1 MKRME
6 RTLALPASPTAL
18 KTPPLLRRFRG
29 WAGRFLLI
37 FLVFELLGSSGP
49 LMPGI
54 VQQRI
59 NIAVTPWHWDLV
71 GWEVAALVEKLE
83 TQFTLSLDEIPPQ
96 QRPLLVKEYLGRAQ
110 LIGQRNA
117 EILQLLSQGAAETSD
132 DVAALQSEVD
142 DLRSENEAIR
152 RQVELVIQSQV
163 GYELAKEGIS
173 LYGMPFPPVFF
184 TFTSSPK
191 KLVVSPRHRIATEF
205 WSMIEPSIPNQ
216 ERTALEERIMT
227 GEGLSAYVASTG
239 GLGAYP
245 TLVVNEASLEWILS
259 TVAHEWTHNYL
270 TLHPLGINYST
281 SPEITALNETVAE
294 IVGNEIGARTLASFY
309 PELLAPPAASGS
321 PAPATV
327 TTEVAAE
334 AAPSDK
340 EREPFNFRTTMRT
353 TRLKVDQ
360 LLAAGKVDEAERYM
374 ESQRLLFVQ
383 NGYPLRRLNQAYF
396 AFHGSY
402 GSSAAASSPIGPKL
416 AALREGLSK
425 LEAMRDGMSSLSAF
439 LAAVRGITSEA
450 ELDRLLIDNG
460 IPLPGAE

>member
-1 MKRME
+1 
-6 RTLALPASPTAL
+6 
-18 KTPPLLRRFRG
+18 
-29 WAGRFLLI
+29 
-37 FLVFELLGSSGP
+37 
-49 LMPGI
+49 MPGI
-54 VQQRI
+54 LQQRI
-59 NIAVTPWHWDLV
+59 NVAVTPWHWDLV

-83 TQFTLSLDEIPPQ
+83 TQFTLSLDEISPQ
-96 QRPLLVKEYLGRAQ
+96 QQPLLVKEYLGRAQ
-110 LIGQRNA
+110 LIGRRNA
-117 EILQLLSQGAAETSD
+117 EILQLLSQGADQTSD

-142 DLRSENEAIR
+142 DLRSKNEAIR

-163 GYELAKEGIS
+163 GYELAQEGIS

-216 ERTALEERIMT
+216 ERTALEERIMAE
-227 GEGLSAYVASTG
+227 EGLSAYVASTG

-245 TLVVNEASLEWILS
+245 TLVVDEASLEWILS

-270 TLHPLGINYST
+270 TLYPLGINYAT

-294 IVGNEIGARTLASFY
+294 IVGNEIGARTLATFY
-309 PELLAPPAASGS
+309 PELLVPAAGS

-327 TTEVAAE
+327 TTAAAGE
-334 AAPSDK
+334 GTISDK
-340 EREPFNFRTTMRT
+340 EREPFNFRNTMRT

-360 LLAAGKVDEAERYM
+360 LLAAGEVDEAERYM
-374 ESQRLLFVQ
+374 ERQRLLFVQ

-416 AALREGLSK
+416 AALREGLFK
-425 LEAMRDGMSSLSAF
+425 LEAMREGMASLSAF

-460 IPLPGAE
+460 IPLPGAD